1 MSDLF
6 QDNFFNPSRGDLT
19 FEEVTQ
25 ELIGWMKEKPEK
37 EYEVIVGCDS
47 ASETQPDF
55 PVAIVLLRVGE
66 GGRYFLKQVSYDDK
80 EFHSVRER
88 ILQEVVLS
96 CDLALKL
103 RENLKE
109 KVDDGLNYNLRYIH
123 ADIGKNGKTK
133 DMIKEV
139 VGLIKGNGFMPKI
152 KPEAY
157 AASSLADR
165 YS

>member
-1 MSDLF
+1 
-6 QDNFFNPSRGDLT
+6 
-19 FEEVTQ
+19 
-25 ELIGWMKEKPEK
+25 LIDWMQEKPGK
-37 EYEVIVGCDS
+37 EYEIIVGCDS
-47 ASETQPDF
+47 ASETRPDF
-55 PVAIVLLRVGE
+55 PVAVVLLRRGQ
-66 GGRYFLKQVSYDDK
+66 GGRYFLKKVSYEDK

-103 RENLKE
+103 REGLKD
-109 KVDDGLNYNLRYIH
+109 KINDGLNYNLRYIH

-139 VGLIKGNGFMPKI
+139 VGLIKGNGFTPKI
-152 KPEAY
+152 KPQAY

-165 YS
+165 YA

>member
-6 QDNFFNPSRGDLT
+6 QDNFFNPSRGNLN
-19 FEEVTQ
+19 FEQTTQ
-25 ELIGWMKEKPEK
+25 ELISWMKEEPEK
-37 EYEVIVGCDS
+37 EYEIIVGCDS
-47 ASETQPDF
+47 SSEERPDF

-66 GGRYFLKQVSYDDK
+66 GGRYFLKKVSYDNK

-88 ILQEVVLS
+88 ILKEVVLS

-103 RENLKE
+103 REDLKQ
-109 KVDDGLNYNLRYIH
+109 KIDNGLNYNLRYIH

-157 AASSLADR
+157 VASSLADR
-165 YS
+165 YT

>member
-1 MSDLF
+1 M
-6 QDNFFNPSRGDLT
+6 
-19 FEEVTQ
+19 
-25 ELIGWMKEKPEK
+25 
-37 EYEVIVGCDS
+37 
-47 ASETQPDF
+47 
-55 PVAIVLLRVGE
+55 
-66 GGRYFLKQVSYDDK
+66 
-80 EFHSVRER
+80 RER
-88 ILQEVVLS
+88 VLQEVVLS

-103 RENLKE
+103 REDLKE